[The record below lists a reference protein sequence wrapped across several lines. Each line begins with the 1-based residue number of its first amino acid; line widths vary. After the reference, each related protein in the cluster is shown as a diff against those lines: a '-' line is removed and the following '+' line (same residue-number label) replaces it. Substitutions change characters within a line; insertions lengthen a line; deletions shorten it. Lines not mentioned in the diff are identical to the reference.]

1 MTGGIDTGSSRREW
15 PPAARTWI
23 AMTSGAFRISPAGEH
38 VTALEER
45 MRDRRTGAVAFAA
58 LALTCAA
65 AAVADPA
72 LRGYCVTA
80 ALPTVGW
87 TLVIVADW
95 LGARAD
101 RDLAVAELLV
111 CAHAGDAGLS
121 VRGFASRRHVRS
133 LERGIR
139 RLLSHAS
146 RPQRREVFQTS
157 LVASHHARLSAI
169 AAALAASGPLP
180 VSAIARI
187 HLLIHAPG
195 SPLLTRHADPQR
207 FAAWLRPIE
216 HDLGLPS
223 ERGRDGS
230 PSITCVAG
238 RSA

>member
-1 MTGGIDTGSSRREW
+1 
-15 PPAARTWI
+15 
-23 AMTSGAFRISPAGEH
+23 MTSGALRISPAGERLA
-38 VTALEER
+38 ALEER
-45 MRDRRTGAVAFAA
+45 IRDRRTGAAAFAA
-58 LALTCAA
+58 LALICAVT
-65 AAVADPA
+65 AVADPS

-80 ALPTVGW
+80 AVPTVGW

-111 CAHAGDAGLS
+111 CARPGDAES
-121 VRGFASRRHVRS
+121 PVRGFASRRHVRS

-139 RLLSHAS
+139 RLQSHAS
-146 RPQRREVFQTS
+146 RPRRREVFQTS

-169 AAALAASGPLP
+169 AAALAASEPLP

-187 HLLIHAPG
+187 HLLLHAPG
-195 SPLLTRHADPQR
+195 SPLLTRDADPQR

-216 HDLGLPS
+216 HDLELYS
-223 ERGRDGS
+223 EREGDGRPG
-230 PSITCVAG
+230 ITWVAS